1 MYVYIYM
8 CIVNSTIYMYMY
20 IYMYICIYYKFY
32 YIYIYIL
39 YYICID
45 RCRGVSK
52 MGDPRVTTLVSI
64 LNWCKFG

>member
-8 CIVNSTIYMYMY
+8 
-20 IYMYICIYYKFY
+20 YYKFY
-32 YIYIYIL
+32 YIYVYIINSIYIYIL